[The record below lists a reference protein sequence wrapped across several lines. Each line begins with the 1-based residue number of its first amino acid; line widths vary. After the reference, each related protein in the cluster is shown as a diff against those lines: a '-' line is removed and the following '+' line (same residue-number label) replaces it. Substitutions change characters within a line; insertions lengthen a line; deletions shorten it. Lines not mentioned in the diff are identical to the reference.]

1 MTKVRPIELADLA
14 VSEVVEPID
23 EMVRNAAES
32 VLQLATAMLQ
42 RPTTGLT
49 RAIRADEKVGIGGR
63 RWFASPSNPAFLVGL
78 RDAEAVGLAELFLGA
93 PASRPERPI
102 TPIEMKVLGSRL
114 IAMLP
119 PIAAALGQP
128 VDESG
133 ALREAAPPQS
143 RGWRFTTLEMTIEAV
158 PYPLVLAVPQREDDE
173 SVSRPQVSVAATVGR
188 VELPIVVAIPGVRIS
203 ASELSELRVGD
214 VIRCDWPEDEPV
226 PAFVGPNIALTG
238 RFSSGAKWVM
248 FEIVTSR
255 IGAAA

>member
-1 MTKVRPIELADLA
+1 VTTVRPIELADLA
-14 VSEVVEPID
+14 VSEVAEPVD
-23 EMVRNAAES
+23 EMVRNAADS

-49 RAIRADEKVGIGGR
+49 RSIQADEKVGIGAR

-78 RDAEAVGLAELFLGA
+78 RDPDAVGLAELFLGA

-102 TPIEMKVLGSRL
+102 SPIEMKVLGSRL
-114 IAMLP
+114 VAMLP

-133 ALREAAPPQS
+133 ALREAAPPQP
-143 RGWRFTTLEMTIEAV
+143 RGWRFTTLELTIEAV
-158 PYPLVLAVPQREDDE
+158 PYPLVLAVPQREEEE
-173 SVSRPQVSVAATVGR
+173 SSNRPHASLAAIIGR
-188 VELPIVVAIPGVRIS
+188 VELPIVVTIPGVRIS

-226 PAFVGPNIALTG
+226 PAFVGPNLAFTG
-238 RFSSGAKWVM
+238 RFTSGPKWVM

>member
-1 MTKVRPIELADLA
+1 
-14 VSEVVEPID
+14 
-23 EMVRNAAES
+23 
-32 VLQLATAMLQ
+32 
-42 RPTTGLT
+42 
-49 RAIRADEKVGIGGR
+49 
-63 RWFASPSNPAFLVGL
+63 
-78 RDAEAVGLAELFLGA
+78 
-93 PASRPERPI
+93 
-102 TPIEMKVLGSRL
+102 
-114 IAMLP
+114 MLP

-143 RGWRFTTLEMTIEAV
+143 RGWRFTTLEITIEAV
-158 PYPLVLAVPQREDDE
+158 PYPLVLAVPQREDEE
-173 SVSRPQVSVAATVGR
+173 STNRPQVSVAATVGR

-203 ASELSELRVGD
+203 ASELSGLRVGD